1 MTIDLYTATDVKKT
15 REKLLQSQKGLCRIT
30 EEPVV
35 KPCLDH
41 AHDSNCLVRG
51 VLSHGINIFVGQ
63 IENAYR
69 RRVAWWCSIPLPA
82 LLRRIAEYLE
92 NPDKEASGY
101 RHVSWMKRLQ
111 IDFNKLPEAS
121 KRSVLSSL
129 GSPEGSNGAERKK
142 LFQRVLKSKEH
153 TFEHMQEVINKGG

>member
-69 RRVAWWCSIPLPA
+69 RRVAWWCSIPLPT
-82 LLRRIAEYLE
+82 LLRRIADYLE
-92 NPDKEASGY
+92 KPDKEAANY

-121 KRSVLSSL
+121 KRSVLSCL